1 MNSLCK
7 RIEKVKYMA
16 YTQKT
21 KPLTPAQID
30 AYLTQLILYSSLEPD
45 LKREAL
51 AKLPTLAPD
60 QKALLKLALLERLTI
75 DAEKETLEAMPE
87 EKMTDMTLSQF
98 EDMQKTIENKTLAK
112 EDMVASE
119 TQAQAIAQSLKQ
131 PAQKH

>member
-1 MNSLCK
+1 
-7 RIEKVKYMA
+7 MA

-131 PAQKH
+131 PAQKP